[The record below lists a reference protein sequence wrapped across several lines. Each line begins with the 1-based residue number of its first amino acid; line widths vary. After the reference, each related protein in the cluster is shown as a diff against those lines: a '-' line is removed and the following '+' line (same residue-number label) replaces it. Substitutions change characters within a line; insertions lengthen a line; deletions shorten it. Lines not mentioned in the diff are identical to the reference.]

1 MRNLLPILSF
11 APVLLLA
18 AAPSQPPQPS
28 QPSHPSQLSGTA
40 VRNPFWPIGYEG
52 KREVITSEIR
62 IVPKKP
68 EQIQKEQES
77 VSAKVRA
84 AAAEAAAKARAEA
97 AEREKIVTEEQ
108 WTAAYKSLRIGG
120 RVRAKMDDGHETS
133 SVIINGK
140 TYGDGDLISVTQG
153 KNRFTWRV
161 GKLIDGKTVRLDRVA
176 ARHLGGDAGKNDSKK
191 KDDSAKGDSK

>member
-1 MRNLLPILSF
+1 MRNLLQILSLI
-11 APVLLLA
+11 PVLLLA
-18 AAPSQPPQPS
+18 ASPSQPTQPA
-28 QPSHPSQLSGTA
+28 QLSGTA

-52 KREVITSEIR
+52 TREAITSEVR
-62 IVPKKP
+62 VVPKKP
-68 EQIQKEQES
+68 EQIQKERES

-153 KNRFTWRV
+153 RNRFTWRLR
-161 GKLIDGKTVRLDRVA
+161 GLTDGKTVRLDRVA
-176 ARHLGGDAGKNDSKK
+176 ARHLEGARAQDNSDQ
-191 KDDSAKGDSK
+191 KDHSAKGDSK

>member
-1 MRNLLPILSF
+1 MRNLLQILSLI
-11 APVLLLA
+11 PVLLLA
-18 AAPSQPPQPS
+18 ASPSQPTQS
-28 QPSHPSQLSGTA
+28 AQLSGTA

-52 KREVITSEIR
+52 KRESITSEVR
-62 IVPKKP
+62 VVPKKP
-68 EQIQKEQES
+68 EQIQKEREF

-153 KNRFTWRV
+153 KNRFTWR
-161 GKLIDGKTVRLDRVA
+161 LRRLTDGKTVRLDRVA
-176 ARHLGGDAGKNDSKK
+176 ARHLEGARAQDNSDQ
-191 KDDSAKGDSK
+191 KDHSAKGDSK

>member
-1 MRNLLPILSF
+1 MRNLLQILSLI
-11 APVLLLA
+11 PVLLLA
-18 AAPSQPPQPS
+18 ASPSQQTHPS
-28 QPSHPSQLSGTA
+28 QPSSTA

-52 KREVITSEIR
+52 KRESITSEVR
-62 IVPKKP
+62 VVPKKP
-68 EQIQKEQES
+68 EQIQKERES

-153 KNRFTWRV
+153 KNRFTWRLR
-161 GKLIDGKTVRLDRVA
+161 GLTDGKTVRLDRVA
-176 ARHLGGDAGKNDSKK
+176 ARHLEGARAQDNSDQ

>member
-1 MRNLLPILSF
+1 MRNLLQILSLI
-11 APVLLLA
+11 PVLLLA
-18 AAPSQPPQPS
+18 ASPSQPTQPA
-28 QPSHPSQLSGTA
+28 QLSGTA

-52 KREVITSEIR
+52 TRESITSEVR
-62 IVPKKP
+62 VVPKKP
-68 EQIQKEQES
+68 EQIQKERES

-108 WTAAYKSLRIGG
+108 WTEAYKSLRIGG
-120 RVRAKMDDGHETS
+120 RVKAHADDGREAS
-133 SVIINGK
+133 SIVVNGRV
-140 TYGDGDLISVTQG
+140 YGDGDLISVTHG

-161 GKLIDGKTVRLDRVA
+161 GKLVDGRTVRLNRVA
-176 ARHLGGDAGKNDSKK
+176 ARHLGGDARKNDSKK

>member
-1 MRNLLPILSF
+1 MRNLLPILSL

-52 KREVITSEIR
+52 KREVITSEVR
-62 IVPKKP
+62 VVPKKP

-97 AEREKIVTEEQ
+97 AEREKIVTEGH

-120 RVRAKMDDGHETS
+120 RVRASLDDGHETS

-140 TYGDGDLISVTQG
+140 TYGDGDLVSVTQG

-161 GKLIDGKTVRLDRVA
+161 QRLTDGKTVRLDRVA
-176 ARHLGGDAGKNDSKK
+176 ARHLEGARTQDNSEK
-191 KDDSAKGDSK
+191 KDNSAKGDSK

>member
-1 MRNLLPILSF
+1 MRNLLQILSLI
-11 APVLLLA
+11 PVLLLA
-18 AAPSQPPQPS
+18 ASPSQPTQPA
-28 QPSHPSQLSGTA
+28 QLSGTA

-52 KREVITSEIR
+52 KRESITSEVR
-62 IVPKKP
+62 VVPKKP
-68 EQIQKEQES
+68 EQIQKERES
-77 VSAKVRA
+77 VS
-84 AAAEAAAKARAEA
+84 AKARAEA

-153 KNRFTWRV
+153 KNRFTWRLR
-161 GKLIDGKTVRLDRVA
+161 GLTDGKTVRLDRVA
-176 ARHLGGDAGKNDSKK
+176 ARHLEGARAQDNSDQ
-191 KDDSAKGDSK
+191 KDHSAKGDSK

>member
-1 MRNLLPILSF
+1 MRTPLSLLMVVP
-11 APVLLLA
+11 ALLLA
-18 AAPSQPPQPS
+18 ASPSQPPQPS
-28 QPSHPSQLSGTA
+28 QPSHSSQLSGTA

-52 KREVITSEIR
+52 RRETITPEVR
-62 IVPKKP
+62 IAPKKP
-68 EQIQKEQES
+68 EQVQKEREA

-97 AEREKIVTEEQ
+97 AEREKIVTEEH

-120 RVRAKMDDGHETS
+120 RVRARLDDGRESS

-161 GKLIDGKTVRLDRVA
+161 RGLVDGKTVRLDRVA
-176 ARHLGGDAGKNDSKK
+176 ARHLEGARGLENSEK
-191 KDDSAKGDSK
+191 KDHSAKGDSK

>member
-1 MRNLLPILSF
+1 MRNLLQILSLI
-11 APVLLLA
+11 PVLLLA
-18 AAPSQPPQPS
+18 ASPSQPTQS
-28 QPSHPSQLSGTA
+28 AQLSGTA

-52 KREVITSEIR
+52 TRESITSEVR
-62 IVPKKP
+62 VVPKKP
-68 EQIQKEQES
+68 EQIQKERES

-153 KNRFTWRV
+153 KNRFTWR
-161 GKLIDGKTVRLDRVA
+161 LRRLTDGKTVRLDRVA
-176 ARHLGGDAGKNDSKK
+176 ARHLEGARAQDNSDQ
-191 KDDSAKGDSK
+191 KDHSAKGDSK

>member
-1 MRNLLPILSF
+1 MRHLLQILSLI
-11 APVLLLA
+11 PVLLLA
-18 AAPSQPPQPS
+18 AFPSQPTQS
-28 QPSHPSQLSGTA
+28 AQLSGTA

-52 KREVITSEIR
+52 KRESITSEVR
-62 IVPKKP
+62 VVPKKP
-68 EQIQKEQES
+68 EQIQKERES

-120 RVRAKMDDGHETS
+120 RVKAHADDGREAS
-133 SVIINGK
+133 SIVVNGRV
-140 TYGDGDLISVTQG
+140 YGDGDLISVTHG

-161 GKLIDGKTVRLDRVA
+161 GKLVDGRTVRLNRVA
-176 ARHLGGDAGKNDSKK
+176 ARHLGGDARKNDSKK

>member
-1 MRNLLPILSF
+1 MRNLLQILSLI
-11 APVLLLA
+11 PVLLLA
-18 AAPSQPPQPS
+18 ASPSQQTHPS
-28 QPSHPSQLSGTA
+28 QPSSTA

-52 KREVITSEIR
+52 KRESITSEVR
-62 IVPKKP
+62 VVPKKP
-68 EQIQKEQES
+68 EQIQKERES

-120 RVRAKMDDGHETS
+120 RVRAKVDDGHETS

-153 KNRFTWRV
+153 KNRFTWRLR
-161 GKLIDGKTVRLDRVA
+161 GLTDGKTVRLDRVA
-176 ARHLGGDAGKNDSKK
+176 ARHLEGARAQDNSDQ